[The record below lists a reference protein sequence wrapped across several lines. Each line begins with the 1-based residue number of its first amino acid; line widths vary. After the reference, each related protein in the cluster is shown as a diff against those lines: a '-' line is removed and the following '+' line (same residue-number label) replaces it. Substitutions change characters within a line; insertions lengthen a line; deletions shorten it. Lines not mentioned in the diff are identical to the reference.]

1 MDFEQQLLSD
11 YLATVEGYLRTLPA
25 WERIRGLRTLQDAM
39 ETQQHTGK
47 TAEEIVI
54 GLGDPR
60 LQALR
65 QIAAVA
71 GLAGAGWVLVLP
83 ALLLLALT
91 LVFCGVFVPAAGLYQ
106 WIMSLQGQ
114 ASAGVGIA
122 LDGQMLPPGP
132 ALAVSLP
139 AGALLLLAA
148 GGCWRGALACVAG
161 LCRRQKAV
169 LAEGK
174 P

>member
-1 MDFEQQLLSD
+1 MPVRYTRET
-11 YLATVEGYLRTLPA
+11 AHEGR
-25 WERIRGLRTLQDAM
+25 
-39 ETQQHTGK
+39 
-47 TAEEIVI
+47 
-54 GLGDPR
+54 R
-60 LQALR
+60 LQARQYLGERISAPLRRGFSWSRLR
-65 QIAAVA
+65 QIAAFA

-91 LVFCGVFVPAAGLYQ
+91 LAFCGVFVPAAGLYQ

-114 ASAGVGIA
+114 AAAGVGIA
-122 LDGQMLPPGP
+122 LGGQMLPPGP
-132 ALAVSLP
+132 SLAVSLP

-161 LCRRQKAV
+161 LCRRQKAF
-169 LAEGK
+169 LAEVK